1 MRNVVR
7 KLWGGVFEQVAP
19 RWSSSAR
26 GLLNF
31 PRYCLSPENMLIWGY
46 LHSKSRYK
54 IKTSRG
60 KFGYFGKEQVFFAR
74 ALALAAL
81 RLVKYRL
88 TAFFLK
94 DLTYRFMFEF
104 FHLTFFIFVLKVNY
118 LMQLRKNSG
127 FAKFFLILRKSFILS
142 ILISMAETAPS
153 CSCIIDLF
161 IRVRG

>member
-1 MRNVVR
+1 MVLFSLQVWMG
-7 KLWGGVFEQVAP
+7 KLHVGIKPGFHMGDIW
-19 RWSSSAR
+19 W
-26 GLLNF
+26 
-31 PRYCLSPENMLIWGY
+31 CLAKKRDPFIIS
-46 LHSKSRYK
+46 SRYENK
-54 IKTSRG
+54 VSGET
-60 KFGYFGKEQVFFAR
+60 FGYFGKRRVFFAR